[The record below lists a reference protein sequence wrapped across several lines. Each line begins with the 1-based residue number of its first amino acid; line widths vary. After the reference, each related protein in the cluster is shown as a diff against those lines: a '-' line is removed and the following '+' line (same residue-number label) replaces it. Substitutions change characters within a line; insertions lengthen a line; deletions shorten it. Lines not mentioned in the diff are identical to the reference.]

1 MANPNTIGVAYSS
14 SMIVPCMVNS
24 WLNCS
29 FDKNCIP
36 GTASSARIIRAM
48 RPPMRKNAIEVVKYM
63 IPSTLGS
70 VVVIILKM
78 NEPLG
83 PCRGG

>member
-1 MANPNTIGVAYSS
+1 MEVA
-14 SMIVPCMVNS
+14 
-24 WLNCS
+24 
-29 FDKNCIP
+29 
-36 GTASSARIIRAM
+36 
-48 RPPMRKNAIEVVKYM
+48 KYM